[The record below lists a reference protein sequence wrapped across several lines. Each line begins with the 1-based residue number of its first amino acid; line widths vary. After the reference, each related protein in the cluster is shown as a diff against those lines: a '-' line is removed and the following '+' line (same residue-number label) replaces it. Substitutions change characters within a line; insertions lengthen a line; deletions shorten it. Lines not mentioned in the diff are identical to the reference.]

1 MIVKVLNNY
10 EKYLKIG
17 EYNMVIQY
25 LEKIQRGFGERLLEL
40 KKEEEMI
47 QKSLN
52 ENQRFIELLEE
63 STDTNIA
70 AFSPRKNNP
79 NEKNRIE
86 QLKDKQLLLSE
97 KVTVIQNGMKELKEQ
112 YLEVSQVIEEA
123 KKYIPE

>member
-1 MIVKVLNNY
+1 
-10 EKYLKIG
+10 
-17 EYNMVIQY
+17 MVIQY

-79 NEKNRIE
+79 NARKRFFLIAPIFNAKGTIS
-86 QLKDKQLLLSE
+86 L
-97 KVTVIQNGMKELKEQ
+97 TVWKPNIAAN
-112 YLEVSQVIEEA
+112 I
-123 KKYIPE
+123 